1 MAKLDAYKY
10 GISINMGHL
19 FLRKKLAML
28 YLFRFETIIHGTH
41 EEAEEMLKDIGTD
54 SKIANELAQ
63 QLIIMKRLL

>member
-1 MAKLDAYKY
+1 
-10 GISINMGHL
+10 
-19 FLRKKLAML
+19 ML